1 MGPDQPVTLYWI
13 RNNRD
18 GSDNAAIEA
27 VSLDASYRVER
38 LATEGRYDL
47 RIRNTTYN
55 RDNGSFKC
63 MLKEGGTGRTLYTR
77 TVGLTVL
84 LKPSPPRITPSSPA
98 ATEGRPTNL
107 TCSSTGGSPP
117 PQVRWYRE
125 GAAQLLESVMVLG
138 ATRDEPSASVLTLVP
153 QRASDGA
160 VYRCTVW
167 NRALSQRQKLEART
181 SLSVNCKFSSSTLT
195 YVELGALKSRLKCDV
210 ELNVI
215 VRIQWAVSSP
225 PGPNVNPA
233 QLLDLWLQVGQLG
246 SSSTV

>member
-1 MGPDQPVTLYWI
+1 MSPDQPVTLYWI

-27 VSLDASYRVER
+27 VSLDTSYRVER
-38 LATEGRYDL
+38 LPTEGRYDL
-47 RIRNTTYN
+47 RIRNTTYD

-181 SLSVNCKFSSSTLT
+181 SLSVNCKSPLHPG
-195 YVELGALKSRLKCDV
+195 LG
-210 ELNVI
+210 
-215 VRIQWAVSSP
+215 
-225 PGPNVNPA
+225 
-233 QLLDLWLQVGQLG
+233 
-246 SSSTV
+246 